1 MIVDYTGRNFKL
13 REAKNADASELF
25 KIMNDKR
32 VTQYYGMAGFDNI
45 DEAFDEISRFK
56 ECEASFD
63 GFRWVIAD
71 ENDIYIGDVGCY
83 NYDLDFNCIEV
94 SFKLKYEYWNQG
106 ILSEAL
112 QYAIDYAFNHKF
124 YNRLQV
130 KVCPE
135 NKGCIRLLEKS
146 GFHYEGTLRQ
156 AEYEQ
161 GHYIDICVYSLIQSD
176 IM

>member
-1 MIVDYTGRNFKL
+1 MHYEGVKFNL
-13 REAKNADASELF
+13 RDARDSDAGELYN
-25 KIMNDKR
+25 IMCDDR
-32 VTQYYGMAGFDNI
+32 VTKYYGMGCFENI
-45 DEAFDEISRFK
+45 DEALNEIHRFK
-56 ECEASFD
+56 ESETSMD
-63 GFRWVIAD
+63 GFRWVISD
-71 ENDIYIGDVGCY
+71 EMDRYIGDVGCY

-112 QYAIDYAFNHKF
+112 QYAIDYAFNFKY

-135 NKGCIRLLEKS
+135 NKGCIRLLDKT
-146 GFHYEGTLRQ
+146 GFKYEGTLRQ
-156 AEYEQ
+156 AEYEAGQ
-161 GHYIDICVYSLIQSD
+161 YIDICIYSLLQTD